1 MEKVF
6 EAINGVF
13 SFIGPLSDFL
23 WEFPTN
29 FDWYSSIPILGN
41 ISFAIILLLGSGIF
55 FSFRIGFMQVTY
67 FKKGIRT
74 MTEKRVVET
83 GISPL
88 ASFFLSSAMRVG
100 PGNILGVT
108 GAIAV
113 GGPGAL
119 FWMWISAFFGMA
131 VAYMEG
137 VLAQI
142 FKEKKDDEFVGG
154 LPFYGRKLLGNKVW
168 IGVFLSVLYILYAL
182 CCLPAQGFNVVS
194 SVGRMAEIVT
204 GKTIPSGSAFYYIV
218 GTLIVILTAAIA
230 FGGIKK
236 VSRWTDMMVPVMA
249 VLYMVVVLLLIIL
262 NFTRIP
268 YFFGSVFAGAFKPDA
283 FFGGVFGTVLAQGVK
298 RGLMSNEA
306 GQGTITMSAAAADAK
321 HPCEQGV
328 IASLGVFLDT
338 IVICTLT
345 GFVVVMAHCW
355 TGADAESWQALD
367 KLPKYTESNE
377 AGQGTITMSAAA
389 ADAKHPCE
397 QGVIASLG
405 VFLDTIV
412 ICTLTGFVVVM
423 AHCWTGAD
431 AESWQ
436 ALDKLPKYTE
446 SIAVLTPG
454 TAMNGIVTF
463 LVTLCFCLFAFTCLL
478 GMISFSEIAANRIRK
493 DKICINFV
501 RCIGLFV
508 AAFGILCNIAGLE
521 LGNLWAFSDL
531 GNILI
536 VFFNVPI
543 VYVGAKYVFR
553 ATRHY
558 KKNDG
563 TPFTSEVIGRND
575 CVYWDEQA
583 KKAVK
588 NFSGK

>member
-1 MEKVF
+1 MKEIF
-6 EAINGVF
+6 ESINKLF

-29 FDWYSSIPILGN
+29 FEWYKNIPILGEL
-41 ISFAIILLLGSGIF
+41 SFAIILLLGSGIY
-55 FSFRIGFMQVTY
+55 FSFRLGFMQVTH
-67 FKKGIRT
+67 FRRGIKI
-74 MTEKRVVET
+74 MTEKRSVKT

-88 ASFFLSSAMRVG
+88 AAFLLSSAMRVG

-119 FWMWISAFFGMA
+119 FWMWVSAFFGMA

-168 IGVFLSVLYILYAL
+168 IGVFLSLLYILYAL

-204 GKTIPSGSAFYYIV
+204 GTNIATDSVFYYIV
-218 GTLIVILTAAIA
+218 GGIIILITAIVA

-236 VSRWTDMMVPVMA
+236 VSKWTDRMVPVMA
-249 VLYMVVVLLLIIL
+249 VLYIVTVLVLIVL
-262 NFTRIP
+262 NVQSIP
-268 YFFGSVFAGAFKPDA
+268 YFFHAVFAGAFKPEA
-283 FFGGVFGTVLAQGVK
+283 IFGGLFGTVLVQGVK

-321 HPCEQGV
+321 HPCEQG
-328 IASLGVFLDT
+328 ILASIGVFLDT
-338 IVICTLT
+338 IIICTLS

-355 TGADAESWQALD
+355 DGPNGKAWAAMD
-367 KLPKYTESNE
+367 KLPK
-377 AGQGTITMSAAA
+377 
-389 ADAKHPCE
+389 
-397 QGVIASLG
+397 
-405 VFLDTIV
+405 F
-412 ICTLTGFVVVM
+412 
-423 AHCWTGAD
+423 
-431 AESWQ
+431 
-436 ALDKLPKYTE
+436 TE
-446 SIAVLTPG
+446 SIATLTPG
-454 TAMNGIVTF
+454 EAANAVITF
-463 LVTLCFCLFAFTCLL
+463 LITMCFCLFAYTCLL

-493 DKICINFV
+493 DEKFIAAV
-501 RCIGLFV
+501 RVIALAV

-543 VYVGAKYVFR
+543 VYVGAKYVFL
-553 ATRHY
+553 ATKHF

-575 CVYWDEQA
+575 CQYWDEKA
-583 KKAVK
+583 KG
-588 NFSGK
+588 NE